1 MAFRPAR
8 LWTIGVAVLVATLGM
23 ASPAVAD
30 AQGPDIPAGN
40 VGDSYGAGE
49 GGTEFGSYL
58 DVSDPTTPGCH
69 RSNTSAFELLARVHV
84 VHAAADVACGGATTV
99 NITTTGQ
106 YGEPPQASQ
115 MTADLRLVYVMI
127 GGNDIG
133 FGRVAGCFI
142 QLDCSQTPLPAATL
156 QLVQQLGPRLDAAY
170 AAIRAGAPDA
180 RVVVTLYP
188 SLLPRDPGA
197 DLSRCPEI
205 NPAEVRLGN
214 QIQDGLNQMISD
226 RARAHGFAVA
236 DPRPGFAGHDVCA
249 GWRTFFYRPGTPGTY
264 HPNLTGRVVMA
275 AFDALAV
282 PTAVPAHLTAST

>member
-1 MAFRPAR
+1 
-8 LWTIGVAVLVATLGM
+8 M
-23 ASPAVAD
+23 ASPAVAG
-30 AQGPDIPAGN
+30 AQDFYVPAGN
-40 VGDSYGAGE
+40 VGDSYAAGE

-58 DVSDPTTPGCH
+58 DVSDPTTAGCH
-69 RSNTSAFELLARVHV
+69 RSNTSAFELLARIHIVRPV
-84 VHAAADVACGGATTV
+84 ANVACGGATTV
-99 NITTTGQ
+99 NITTIGQ

-115 MTADLRLVYVMI
+115 ISADLRLVYVMI

-142 QLDCSQTPLPAATL
+142 QLDCDQTPVPAATL
-156 QLVQQLGPRLDAAY
+156 QLVQQLGSRLDAAY
-170 AAIRAGAPDA
+170 AAIRAGAPNA

-188 SLLPRDPGA
+188 SLLPRDPGGN
-197 DLSRCPEI
+197 LSRCPEI

-214 QIQDGLNQMISD
+214 QILDRLNQTISD

-249 GWRTFFYRPGTPGTY
+249 GRQTFFYRPGTPGTY

-275 AFDALAV
+275 AFDALAN
-282 PTAVPAHLTAST
+282 PTAVPTGLAPSA